1 LVLEGGAN
9 AGVAN
14 NQCEGKF
21 MDAPL
26 KTNSRMHPN
35 GRVAILS
42 VLVGLVLAGIGARF
56 LFWPVAA
63 ARTFGIHGDALAL
76 HHVIALRDIWLGL
89 MAVGLA
95 VLKEWRAL
103 SLWMAL
109 GALVCLG
116 DSVIAARAGG
126 RWPPIL
132 FHLGSGV
139 VLTALAIVIAHRR
152 KPKGKSEA

>member
-1 LVLEGGAN
+1 
-9 AGVAN
+9 
-14 NQCEGKF
+14 

-26 KTNSRMHPN
+26 KTNSCMHRK

-63 ARTFGIHGDALAL
+63 ARTFGIRGDALAL

-109 GALVCLG
+109 GTLVCLG
-116 DSVIAARAGG
+116 DSVIAARAGAA
-126 RWPPIL
+126 WPPIL

-139 VLTALAIVIAHRR
+139 VLTGLAIVTGNYS
-152 KPKGKSEA
+152 KPKGKSQA